1 MNTKLLIQAISGVI
15 PGGIST
21 KDFAAI
27 ISTDKNTAEKILDM
41 LTQNGIGQTIGNLV
55 NFEDGDKLKTALFAI
70 KNGVPIE
77 EVSRYI
83 DWKDFEGLVAEILD
97 SKHFD
102 VLRNFRLT
110 KPTMEIDVV
119 GVRLGIALIID
130 CKHWKRLSHSA
141 LETIVVKQVERVKH
155 YMSNAKDVIAAPVI
169 VTLNQEETSF
179 ISNVP
184 IVPILQLSSFID
196 EFYGSM
202 EEIKT
207 IEK

>member
-1 MNTKLLIQAISGVI
+1 MQAISGVI

-155 YMSNAKDVIAAPVI
+155 YISNAKDVIAAPVI

-179 ISNVP
+179 INKVP

>member
-1 MNTKLLIQAISGVI
+1 MNTKLLVQGISGIV
-15 PGGIST
+15 PGGVSAE
-21 KDFAAI
+21 DFAVI
-27 ISTDKNTAEKILDM
+27 ISADKNTAKKILSM

-55 NFEDGDKLKTALFAI
+55 NFEKGDKLKTALFAI

-83 DWKDFEGLVAEILD
+83 DWKDFEGLVAEIFD

-102 VLRNFRLT
+102 VLRNFRMT

-119 GVRLGIALIID
+119 GIHLGIALLID
-130 CKHWKRLSHSA
+130 CKHWKRLSRSA
-141 LETIVVKQVERVKH
+141 LETIVVKQIERVKH
-155 YMSNAKDVIAAPVI
+155 YISSTKDVVAAPVI
-169 VTLNQEETSF
+169 VTLNQEEISF
-179 ISNVP
+179 INKVP
-184 IVPILQLSSFID
+184 IVPILQFSSFID
-196 EFYGSM
+196 EFYGSL

>member
-1 MNTKLLIQAISGVI
+1 MNTKLLMQAISGVI

-155 YMSNAKDVIAAPVI
+155 YISNAKDVIAAPVI

>member
-1 MNTKLLIQAISGVI
+1 MQAISGVI

-155 YMSNAKDVIAAPVI
+155 YISNAKDVIAAPVI

-179 ISNVP
+179 ISKVP

>member
-1 MNTKLLIQAISGVI
+1 MNTKLLVQGISGII
-15 PGGIST
+15 PGGISIE
-21 KDFAAI
+21 DFAAI

-184 IVPILQLSSFID
+184 IVSILQLSSFID

>member
-1 MNTKLLIQAISGVI
+1 MNTKLLMQAISGVI

-70 KNGVPIE
+70 NNGVPIE

-155 YMSNAKDVIAAPVI
+155 YISNAKDVIAAPVI

-179 ISNVP
+179 ISKVP

>member
-1 MNTKLLIQAISGVI
+1 MQTISGVI

-55 NFEDGDKLKTALFAI
+55 NFDDGDKLKTALLAI

-102 VLRNFRLT
+102 VLRNFRMT

-119 GVRLGIALIID
+119 GVRLGVALLID
-130 CKHWKRLSHSA
+130 CKHWKKLSNSA
-141 LETIVVKQVERVKH
+141 LETIVVKQIERVKH
-155 YMSNAKDVIAAPVI
+155 YVSNAKGVIAVPVI

-179 ISNVP
+179 ISRVP

-196 EFYGSM
+196 EFYGSL

>member
-1 MNTKLLIQAISGVI
+1 MQAISGVI

-155 YMSNAKDVIAAPVI
+155 YISNAKDVIAAPVI

>member
-1 MNTKLLIQAISGVI
+1 MNTKLFVQGISGII
-15 PGGIST
+15 PGGISAE
-21 KDFAAI
+21 DFAVI
-27 ISTDKNTAEKILDM
+27 ISADKNTAKKILNM

-55 NFEDGDKLKTALFAI
+55 NFEKGDKLKTALFAI

-102 VLRNFRLT
+102 VLRNFRMT

-119 GVRLGIALIID
+119 GVRLGIALLID
-130 CKHWKRLSHSA
+130 CKHWKRMSHSA
-141 LETIVVKQVERVKH
+141 LETIVVKQIERVKH
-155 YMSNAKDVIAAPVI
+155 YISSTKDVVAAPVI
-169 VTLNQEETSF
+169 VTLNQEEISF
-179 ISNVP
+179 INKVP
-184 IVPILQLSSFID
+184 IVPILQFSSFID
-196 EFYGSM
+196 EFYGSL

>member
-1 MNTKLLIQAISGVI
+1 MNIKLLVQGITGII
-15 PGGIST
+15 PGGVST
-21 KDFAAI
+21 EDFAVI
-27 ISTDKNTAEKILDM
+27 TSTDKNTAEKILGM
-41 LTQNGIGQTIGNLV
+41 LIQNGIGQTIGNLV
-55 NFEDGDKLKTALFAI
+55 NFDDGDKLKTALLAI

-97 SKHFD
+97 TKHFD
-102 VLRNFRLT
+102 VLRNFRMT

-119 GVRLGIALIID
+119 GVRLGVALLID
-130 CKHWKRLSHSA
+130 CKHWKKLSRSA
-141 LETIVVKQVERVKH
+141 LETIVVKQIERVK
-155 YMSNAKDVIAAPVI
+155 YYVSNVKDVVAVPVI

-179 ISNVP
+179 INKVP
-184 IVPILQLSSFID
+184 IVPILQFSSFID
-196 EFYGSM
+196 EFYGSL

>member
-1 MNTKLLIQAISGVI
+1 MQTISGVI
-15 PGGIST
+15 PGGVST

-155 YMSNAKDVIAAPVI
+155 YISNAKDVIAAPVI

-179 ISNVP
+179 ISKVP

>member
-1 MNTKLLIQAISGVI
+1 MQTISGVI
-15 PGGIST
+15 PGGVST

-55 NFEDGDKLKTALFAI
+55 NFDDGDKLKTALFAI

-102 VLRNFRLT
+102 VLRNFRMT

-119 GVRLGIALIID
+119 GVRLGIALLID
-130 CKHWKRLSHSA
+130 CKHWKRLSRSA
-141 LETIVVKQVERVKH
+141 LETIVVKQIERVKH
-155 YMSNAKDVIAAPVI
+155 YISSTKDVVAAPVI
-169 VTLNQEETSF
+169 VTLNQEEISF
-179 ISNVP
+179 INKVP
-184 IVPILQLSSFID
+184 IVPILQFSSFID
-196 EFYGSM
+196 EFYGSL

>member
-1 MNTKLLIQAISGVI
+1 MNTKLLTQGISGVI

-21 KDFAAI
+21 EDFAAI

-41 LTQNGIGQTIGNLV
+41 LIQNGIGQTIGNLV

-70 KNGVPIE
+70 NNGVPIE

-97 SKHFD
+97 SKQFD

-155 YMSNAKDVIAAPVI
+155 YISNAKDVIAAPVI

-179 ISNVP
+179 INKVP
-184 IVPILQLSSFID
+184 IVPILQFSSFID
-196 EFYGSM
+196 EFYGSL
-202 EEIKT
+202 EKIKT

>member
-1 MNTKLLIQAISGVI
+1 MQAISGVI

-155 YMSNAKDVIAAPVI
+155 YISNAKDVIAVPVI

>member
-1 MNTKLLIQAISGVI
+1 MNTKLLMQAISGVI

-119 GVRLGIALIID
+119 GVRLGIALLID

-155 YMSNAKDVIAAPVI
+155 YISNAKDVTAAPVI

-179 ISNVP
+179 ISKVP

>member
-1 MNTKLLIQAISGVI
+1 MQTISGVI
-15 PGGIST
+15 PGGVST

-102 VLRNFRLT
+102 VLRNFRMT

-119 GVRLGIALIID
+119 GVRLGIALLID
-130 CKHWKRLSHSA
+130 CKHWKRLSRSA
-141 LETIVVKQVERVKH
+141 LETIVVKQIERVKH
-155 YMSNAKDVIAAPVI
+155 YISNAKDVIAAPVI

-179 ISNVP
+179 ISKVP

>member
-1 MNTKLLIQAISGVI
+1 MQAISGVI
-15 PGGIST
+15 SGGIST

-27 ISTDKNTAEKILDM
+27 ISTDKNTAKKILEM
-41 LTQNGIGQTIGNLV
+41 LTQNGIGQTAGNLV

-102 VLRNFRLT
+102 VLRNFRMT

-119 GVRLGIALIID
+119 GVRLGIALLID
-130 CKHWKRLSHSA
+130 CKHWKRLSRSA
-141 LETIVVKQVERVKH
+141 LETIVVKQIERVKH
-155 YMSNAKDVIAAPVI
+155 YISSTKDVVAAPVI
-169 VTLNQEETSF
+169 VTLNQEEISF
-179 ISNVP
+179 INKVP
-184 IVPILQLSSFID
+184 IVPILQFSSFID
-196 EFYGSM
+196 EFYGSL

>member
-1 MNTKLLIQAISGVI
+1 MQAISGVI

-119 GVRLGIALIID
+119 GVRLGVAFIID

-179 ISNVP
+179 ISKVP

>member
-1 MNTKLLIQAISGVI
+1 MQAISGVI

-21 KDFAAI
+21 KDFAVI

-55 NFEDGDKLKTALFAI
+55 NFEDGDKLKAALFAI
-70 KNGVPIE
+70 NNGAPIE

-130 CKHWKRLSHSA
+130 CKHWKKLSHSA
-141 LETIVVKQVERVKH
+141 LETIVVKQIERVKH
-155 YMSNAKDVIAAPVI
+155 YISNAKDVIAAPVI

-179 ISNVP
+179 INKVP
-184 IVPILQLSSFID
+184 IVPILQFSSFID
-196 EFYGSM
+196 EFYGSL

>member
-1 MNTKLLIQAISGVI
+1 MTGISGII
-15 PGGIST
+15 PGGIPIE
-21 KDFAAI
+21 DFAAI
-27 ISTDKNTAEKILDM
+27 ISTDKNTAKKILDM
-41 LTQNGIGQTIGNLV
+41 LIQNGIGQTIGNLV

-102 VLRNFRLT
+102 VLRNFRMT
-110 KPTMEIDVV
+110 RPTMEIDVV
-119 GVRLGIALIID
+119 GVRLGIALLID
-130 CKHWKRLSHSA
+130 CKHWKRLSYSA
-141 LETIVVKQVERVKH
+141 LETIVVKQIERVKH
-155 YMSNAKDVIAAPVI
+155 DVSNAKDVIAAPVI

-179 ISNVP
+179 INRVP
-184 IVPILQLSSFID
+184 IVPILQFSSFID
-196 EFYGSM
+196 EFYGSL

>member
-1 MNTKLLIQAISGVI
+1 MNTKLLMQAISGVI

-27 ISTDKNTAEKILDM
+27 TSTDKNTAEKILDM

-102 VLRNFRLT
+102 VLRNFRMT

-119 GVRLGIALIID
+119 GVRLGIALLID
-130 CKHWKRLSHSA
+130 CKHWKKLSHSA
-141 LETIVVKQVERVKH
+141 LETIVVKQIERVKH
-155 YMSNAKDVIAAPVI
+155 YVSNAKDVIAAPVI

-179 ISNVP
+179 ISKVP
-184 IVPILQLSSFID
+184 IVPILQLSSFND

-207 IEK
+207 KEK

>member
-1 MNTKLLIQAISGVI
+1 MQAISGVI

-102 VLRNFRLT
+102 VLRNFRMT

-119 GVRLGIALIID
+119 GVRLGIAILID
-130 CKHWKRLSHSA
+130 CKHWKR
-141 LETIVVKQVERVKH
+141 IK
-155 YMSNAKDVIAAPVI
+155 
-169 VTLNQEETSF
+169 SF
-179 ISNVP
+179 C
-184 IVPILQLSSFID
+184 
-196 EFYGSM
+196 
-202 EEIKT
+202 T
-207 IEK
+207 

>member
-1 MNTKLLIQAISGVI
+1 MNTKLLTQAISGVI

-97 SKHFD
+97 SKQFD

-155 YMSNAKDVIAAPVI
+155 YISNAKDVTAAPVI

-179 ISNVP
+179 ISKVP
-184 IVPILQLSSFID
+184 IVSILQLSSFID

>member
-1 MNTKLLIQAISGVI
+1 MQAISGVI

-27 ISTDKNTAEKILDM
+27 LSTDKNTAEKILDM

-70 KNGVPIE
+70 KNGAPIE

-102 VLRNFRLT
+102 VLRNFRMT

-119 GVRLGIALIID
+119 GVRLGIALLID
-130 CKHWKRLSHSA
+130 CKHWKRLSRSA
-141 LETIVVKQVERVKH
+141 LETIVVKQIERVK
-155 YMSNAKDVIAAPVI
+155 YYISNAKDVIAAPVI

-179 ISNVP
+179 INKVP
-184 IVPILQLSSFID
+184 IVPILQFSSFID
-196 EFYGSM
+196 EFYGSL
-202 EEIKT
+202 EEIDRKSVV
-207 IEK
+207 

>member
-1 MNTKLLIQAISGVI
+1 MNTKLLMQAISGVI

-155 YMSNAKDVIAAPVI
+155 YISNAKDVIAAPVI

-184 IVPILQLSSFID
+184 IVSILQLSSFID

>member
-1 MNTKLLIQAISGVI
+1 MQAISGVI

-155 YMSNAKDVIAAPVI
+155 YISNAKDVIAAPVI

-179 ISNVP
+179 ISKVP

-196 EFYGSM
+196 EFYGNM